1 MNLIS
6 IKKFVL
12 SELSGWKKL
21 EIAWMIFC
29 SFAIIILSL
38 ILKDNL
44 LGIISALTSTWYAL
58 WAGKGKVSCYF
69 FGIINSFCYGL
80 ISYQYQLF
88 GEVMLNWG
96 YYFTMMFVGL
106 FFWKKHLNQHQEI
119 YKTKLNIKGRLILAA
134 ASAVGIIVYAA
145 LLKFIGGRTP
155 GLDSLTTVLSV
166 AAMIMTV
173 KRCAEQWFLWTVVN
187 VASIIMWLK
196 IFMAEGGAIAS
207 LLMWCIALANGIIFY
222 FQWAKEV
229 KND

>member
-1 MNLIS
+1 MKNGGILI
-6 IKKFVL
+6 FFR
-12 SELSGWKKL
+12 EEFSGWRKW

-29 SFAIIILSL
+29 SLAIIILSL

-69 FGIINSFCYGL
+69 FGMINSFCYGL
-80 ISYQYQLF
+80 ISYQYHLF

-96 YYFTMMFVGL
+96 YYFPMMFVGL
-106 FFWKKHLNQHQEI
+106 FFWKKHLNQQQEI
-119 YKTKLNIKGRLILAA
+119 YKTKLNLKGRLILAA
-134 ASAVGIIVYAA
+134 ASAAGIIVYAA

-155 GLDSLTTVLSV
+155 GLDSLTTVLSI

-196 IFMAEGGAIAS
+196 IFMSEGGAVAS